1 MGVVRHQTVTSR
13 TVVLK
18 RGVVT
23 ALCLARHKAK
33 QLVAVLQM
41 FVFNAM
47 KGFKISDI

>member
-1 MGVVRHQTVTSR
+1 MGVGRHQTVTTR

-18 RGVVT
+18 GGVVT
-23 ALCLARHKAK
+23 ALHLKTK

-41 FVFNAM
+41 LVFRTM

>member
-1 MGVVRHQTVTSR
+1 MGVVRHQSVTTR
-13 TVVLK
+13 TLVLK

-23 ALCLARHKAK
+23 ALRLKTK

-41 FVFNAM
+41 FVFRTM